1 MARVMLK
8 KIVQRFLPHLL
19 QPSRESSMT
28 KFLTSVALAAGLMA
42 AGSAN
47 AYLVFTGFDNNGN
60 ASVQVASTNSGAAE
74 TNFKNNLVG
83 VGTENFETRSGGAPL
98 ALDFGAAGTAT
109 LNGAGNVATH
119 AAGGTNGNGRYS
131 VPGGTHYW
139 EVNAGGGNPFQVD
152 FSNSLAAFGFYGI
165 DLGDFG
171 GTLTLELSKGGVV
184 VGSQIVPTATEADG
198 SILYFGLIASN
209 ASEEFDRVRFLS
221 TVGTGDVFAFDSV
234 TIGTKEQIRQLPEPA
249 SLALVAGSLLGL
261 GLARRRRA

>member
-1 MARVMLK
+1 
-8 KIVQRFLPHLL
+8 
-19 QPSRESSMT
+19 MT

-47 AYLVFTGFDNNGN
+47 AYVVFSGVDNNGN
-60 ASVQVASTNSGAAE
+60 AGAQVAPTNSSAAE

-83 VGTENFETRSGGAPL
+83 VGTENFETRAGGAPL
-98 ALDFGAAGTAT
+98 ALDFGAAGVAT
-109 LNGAGNVATH
+109 LNGAGSVATNT
-119 AAGGTNGNGRYS
+119 AGNTNGAGRYS
-131 VPGGTHYW
+131 VPGGTRYW

-152 FSNSLAAFGFYGI
+152 FSASLAAFGFYGI

-184 VGSQIVPTATEADG
+184 VGSQVVTTAAQNVADG
-198 SILYFGLIASN
+198 SVLYFGLIASN
-209 ASEEFDRVRFLS
+209 AAEEFDRVRFLS
-221 TVGTGDVFAFDSV
+221 TVGSGDVFAFDSF

-261 GLARRRRA
+261 GLVRRRRA

>member
-1 MARVMLK
+1 
-8 KIVQRFLPHLL
+8 
-19 QPSRESSMT
+19 MT

-47 AYLVFTGFDNNGN
+47 AYLVFAGVDNNGN
-60 ASVQVASTNSGAAE
+60 PNVQVPATNSSAAE
-74 TNFKNNLVG
+74 TSFKSNLVG

-98 ALDFGAAGTAT
+98 ALNFGAAGTAT
-109 LNGAGNVATH
+109 LNGAGSV
-119 AAGGTNGNGRYS
+119 GTNNSNGRYS
-131 VPGGTHYW
+131 VPGGTRFW
-139 EVNAGGGNPFQVD
+139 EVSAGGGSPFQVD
-152 FSNSLAAFGFYGI
+152 FTNSLAAFGFYGI

-184 VGSQIVPTATEADG
+184 VGSQLVNTAAQNVADG
-198 SILYFGLIASN
+198 SVLYFGLIASN

-221 TVGTGDVFAFDSV
+221 TVGTGDVFAFDSF
-234 TIGTKEQIRQLPEPA
+234 TIGTKEQVRQLPEPA